1 MKAIT
6 FERKAWKE
14 VLKDQEPLLLPVAH
28 NALAARLI
36 ERAGFKAYQVGGFA
50 LTGAMHAVPDIDL
63 EHFGEKSAA
72 VEDIIGAS
80 TLPVMVDADDGYGDA
95 KNVTRT
101 VQEYVKMGVSA
112 LFIEDQLPPKKCG
125 HMNGQKIVPAEQM
138 VNKIKAAIQAR
149 KDDDLFLLARTDAI
163 GTEGL
168 DSALKR
174 AEQYLKAGADGVYLE
189 GAENEKQLEKIGE
202 AFKGTPL
209 AISILEGGGKTPW
222 LSPKE
227 MGKLGFTMILY
238 PTTLIFQATKAME
251 LALENLKSGKQ
262 MSKDASVTMKQFED
276 IVELD
281 FWSSIEKKFAP
292 SAEKDE

>member
-14 VLKDQEPLLLPVAH
+14 VLKDEEPLLLPVAH

-163 GTEGL
+163 GAEGL

-189 GAENEKQLEKIGE
+189 GAENEKQLEKIGA

-251 LALENLKSGKQ
+251 LALENLKSGKP

-281 FWSSIEKKFAP
+281 YWSSIEKKFAP